1 MGAGL
6 LKLMIEDEDWLL
18 NVNNEQDG
26 PLPMPKQYARMVEKQ
41 IAQIADLAEEILPV
55 ITELGA
61 SVTIEFKNVI
71 IAIERRKL

>member
-1 MGAGL
+1 
-6 LKLMIEDEDWLL
+6 MIEDEDWLL